1 MSSIQGYPSQEKLV
15 NPLVGYDQQNSKTS
29 SQFVTLSET
38 FDKKVTLD
46 AKIHGEFRT
55 SALPKL
61 IASVATD
68 YPKQVIK
75 STGHGAVKGD
85 AIRFEGTAANPY
97 FSAKV
102 INVPDAN
109 TLIIGSTLPVAPLVS
124 DEFFVL
130 KSIVPLYDEDG
141 ALQVSQG
148 PIQFIRDGAAT
159 QVVEDTVTPAN
170 NIPLPVKLT
179 SVTGDINIT
188 AGDLNVQLSDTGANP
203 DITRIGDGTNR
214 LVMTALGEATT
225 FDATTH
231 GKLDTQTALLQ
242 TIDTDTGLIQGSV
255 DSIDTKT
262 STVIT
267 ELQSVNSELDTQTI
281 GISSINSE
289 LDAQTTLLNSIANE
303 DFATQTTLSAV
314 NGKLPA
320 TLGQKVAADSLAVV
334 LASDQA
340 LPLPSGAA
348 TEATLDAIKTSTELL
363 DDTVATDGGAA
374 LTKLQT
380 IGGHTGTTSH
390 AWHVN
395 NQGEGKVTSDQ
406 LPAALGQTTMANS
419 TSVALASD
427 QSPLNVR
434 SGLVPRE
441 YDQIDLTY
449 VPSGNGVGEVQTA
462 VYKLATV
469 TQATLTLTYDSSN
482 RLSSVVRT

>member
-46 AKIHGEFRT
+46 TKIHGEFRT
-55 SALPKL
+55 SALPKV

-85 AIRFEGTAANPY
+85 TIRFEGTAANPY

-102 INVPDAN
+102 INVPDAD

-130 KSIVPLYDEDG
+130 KPIVPLYDEDG

-148 PIQFIRDGAAT
+148 PIEFIRDGAAT
-159 QVVEDTVTPAN
+159 QVIEDTVTPGN

-188 AGDLNVQLSDTGANP
+188 AGDLNVQLTDTGANP

-214 LVMTALGEATT
+214 LVMTAAGEATT

-231 GKLDTQTALLQ
+231 TALG
-242 TIDTDTGLIQGSV
+242 D
-255 DSIDTKT
+255 
-262 STVIT
+262 
-267 ELQSVNSELDTQTI
+267 VNT
-281 GISSINSE
+281 E
-289 LDAQTTLLNSIANE
+289 LDAQTALLTTIDADTGAILTETQSINTELDAQTAILTTI
-303 DFATQTTLSAV
+303 DADTGAIATSSASIDA
-314 NGKLPA
+314 KLPA
-320 TLGQKVAADSLAVV
+320 TIGQKVAAGSLAVV
-334 LASDQA
+334 LASDQT

-348 TEATLDAIKTSTELL
+348 TEATLAALAAEDFATEATLA
-363 DDTVATDGGAA
+363 TVAKETTLSAINTKVATETTLSAVD
-374 LTKLQT
+374 TKLASIAAEDFAT
-380 IGGHTGTTSH
+380 EATLAAMS
-390 AWHVN
+390 A
-395 NQGEGKVTSDQ
+395 K
-406 LPAALGQTTMANS
+406 LPAALGQAAMA
-419 TSVALASD
+419 ASLPVVIASN

-434 SGLVPRE
+434 SGLVPTE

-449 VPSGNGVGEVQTA
+449 VTVGNGIGEVQTA

-469 TQATLTLTYDSSN
+469 TQATLTLSYDSSN